1 MTSTIEVV
9 PIFFVAQR
17 SHINRYFITFAHK
30 NDSGSFDNILTKAF
44 LLYPLQEI
52 RQIFQPQDRA
62 VTKRLCLPTTTPAR
76 GASYGNAWGGLFS
89 VVRAFGDASC
99 KIN

>member
-44 LLYPLQEI
+44 LLYPSIEI
-52 RQIFQPQDRA
+52 RQKFKYRIEQSQNAYACLQPPRQGERHMA
-62 VTKRLCLPTTTPAR
+62 MRGVGCLLYLGRLAMPQWR
-76 GASYGNAWGGLFS
+76 
-89 VVRAFGDASC
+89 
-99 KIN
+99 